1 MSQKIFSKT
10 GKKII
15 DLILYSKQRN
25 QNMKATSGQLEYKNK
40 NKKQKNLLD
49 DFTFKIECTCRE
61 RSWNQDAFPLV
72 KPVVFYKCTGK
83 L

>member
-10 GKKII
+10 GKKIT

-61 RSWNQDAFPLV
+61 PLKV
-72 KPVVFYKCTGK
+72 LKSRCLSTCKASCV

>member
-25 QNMKATSGQLEYKNK
+25 QTMKATSGQLEYKKK
-40 NKKQKNLLD
+40 NKKQKNLLN
-49 DFTFKIECTCRE
+49 DFNFQNRMHLQGIFEGLEIKMP
-61 RSWNQDAFPLV
+61 FHL
-72 KPVVFYKCTGK
+72 
-83 L
+83 

>member
-49 DFTFKIECTCRE
+49 DFTFKIECT
-61 RSWNQDAFPLV
+61 
-72 KPVVFYKCTGK
+72 
-83 L
+83 